1 MRTIVA
7 QSRQSKEFFCP
18 LPTASPSFPLERVPC
33 VDYLEFKRKEIKI
46 ISVCGPNL
54 NGLMMDERPQ
64 IRWQDWERIMFEL
77 RLYNRRPSCLIRYRH
92 GGYAAIF
99 PLGQKNVMDI
109 TATMTGTGDIAITA
123 DTPETGKVLP
133 FPGQTERPGRKKNT
147 RLKGRPNGRKKT

>member
-1 MRTIVA
+1 
-7 QSRQSKEFFCP
+7 
-18 LPTASPSFPLERVPC
+18 
-33 VDYLEFKRKEIKI
+33 
-46 ISVCGPNL
+46 
-54 NGLMMDERPQ
+54 
-64 IRWQDWERIMFEL
+64 MFEL
-77 RLYNRRPSCLIRYRH
+77 RLYNRRSSCLIRYRH